1 MSNAVNNF
9 SELSAQK
16 SFTLESYLSSLIST
30 IGGALTL
37 NDIAILMGIFLAML
51 TFAIN
56 WFYQARRDHREKI
69 LLQAQLGALPS
80 KNTTIDKNMTK
91 QKENAA

>member
-16 SFTLESYLSSLIST
+16 SFTLASYLSSLIST

-69 LLQAQLGALPS
+69 LLQALLGALPS
-80 KNTTIDKNMTK
+80 NNPLIDTTMTK

>member
-16 SFTLESYLSSLIST
+16 SFTLASYLSSLIST